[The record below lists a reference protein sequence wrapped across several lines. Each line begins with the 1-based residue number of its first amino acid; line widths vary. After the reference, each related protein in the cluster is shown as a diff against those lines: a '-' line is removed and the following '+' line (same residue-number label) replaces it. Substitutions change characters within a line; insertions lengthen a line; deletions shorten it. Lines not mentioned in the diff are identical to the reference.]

1 MKKNYSVTRDFWDGP
16 ILRVVGES
24 LVLTADQAKYL
35 GNRIEEAQP
44 DRRARAKRGPKR
56 KVCVLVPSDR
66 RARAKRAIASDI
78 TPPPSGSET
87 QE

>member
-1 MKKNYSVTRDFWDGP
+1 MKRNYIVTRDFWDGP

-44 DRRARAKRGPKR
+44 DRRARAKR
-56 KVCVLVPSDR
+56 
-66 RARAKRAIASDI
+66 AIASDI